1 MNGIKQDSLLS
12 TPLWG
17 YFYLKYKSECML
29 VTELT
34 GDLKKRLATIR
45 GQIEAIVRMLD
56 EETDPE
62 KILIQFKAADQGL
75 QKAHYLLL
83 DEVFRKS
90 LALKLVQVMN
100 ACPGDC
106 QDADKIEYMKK
117 EFPTLEFDQLTTN
130 LKEINAIDHR
140 LQKHNKNILNK
151 VLGDTPSRD

>member
-1 MNGIKQDSLLS
+1 
-12 TPLWG
+12 
-17 YFYLKYKSECML
+17 ML
-29 VTELT
+29 PGELT

-56 EETDPE
+56 KETDPE

-90 LALKLVQVMN
+90 LALRLVQVMN

-106 QDADKIEYMKK
+106 QDAVKIEYMKK
-117 EFPTLEFDQLTTN
+117 EFPMLAFDQLTTN
-130 LKEINAIDHR
+130 LKEINAIDKR
-140 LQKHNKNILNK
+140 LQKHNKNNLNK
-151 VLGDTPSRD
+151 DLGDTPSAN